1 MPLCSWKEE
10 KEGGRKLERERG
22 KEETGRKKSLLNPS
36 SLEHIRR
43 HTPSCTHPTL
53 LGTLADLYAF
63 NMHNSHVPHT
73 NTGLFTS
80 KVILP

>member
-1 MPLCSWKEE
+1 MPLYSWKEE
-10 KEGGRKLERERG
+10 KEGGRKEERERG

-36 SLEHIRR
+36 SPEHVRR
-43 HTPSCTHPTL
+43 HTHSCTHPAL
-53 LGTLADLYAF
+53 LGTLANLHTF
-63 NMHNSHVPHT
+63 NMYNSHIQHT